1 MVLTKKKSG
10 NLRRSKRSSISKGIS
25 LYADYHPK
33 TSVKGFGYKDA
44 TKAKDTLIKLKK
56 MKVDRTYWFQVV
68 NTMYN
73 RAKYHKNQT
82 HKMKEAMKVYEVA
95 IRKKKASHK

>member
-1 MVLTKKKSG
+1 
-10 NLRRSKRSSISKGIS
+10 
-25 LYADYHPK
+25 
-33 TSVKGFGYKDA
+33 
-44 TKAKDTLIKLKK
+44 

-95 IRKKKASHK
+95 IRKKKARHK